1 MVIRCSSLDS
11 ILVVIDILFVG
22 EDLIDLSKNKNQCSL
37 SVNIFIKKKHSLRYT
52 KEQIEL
58 IGNSAF
64 ILSELASL

>member
-37 SVNIFIKKKHSLRYT
+37 SVNIFIKKKQSLRYT